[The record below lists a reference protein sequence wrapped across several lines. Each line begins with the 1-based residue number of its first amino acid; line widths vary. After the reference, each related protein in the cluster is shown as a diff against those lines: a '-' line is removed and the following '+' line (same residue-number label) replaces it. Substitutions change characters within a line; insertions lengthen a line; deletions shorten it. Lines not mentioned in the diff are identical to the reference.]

1 MADTISLFSV
11 AILAISIAMVL
22 PLSNGSRRLTNSD
35 NLVNPFCRTAEN
47 NSLCTSIVNGA
58 TTWTSATVNA
68 ISITLKIAT
77 KGRPIF
83 DDLVEKL
90 RDTDLSRI
98 SKESVGHTCNEV
110 YDFAIEC
117 LQGALVDLKYGNIDR
132 SAIKLLSVTGPSLEC
147 INLVGYLS
155 MYSEL
160 SNYFSELELYSKTC
174 LSITRTT

>member
-1 MADTISLFSV
+1 M
-11 AILAISIAMVL
+11 
-22 PLSNGSRRLTNSD
+22 
-35 NLVNPFCRTAEN
+35 
-47 NSLCTSIVNGA
+47 
-58 TTWTSATVNA
+58 
-68 ISITLKIAT
+68 
-77 KGRPIF
+77 
-83 DDLVEKL
+83 EKL